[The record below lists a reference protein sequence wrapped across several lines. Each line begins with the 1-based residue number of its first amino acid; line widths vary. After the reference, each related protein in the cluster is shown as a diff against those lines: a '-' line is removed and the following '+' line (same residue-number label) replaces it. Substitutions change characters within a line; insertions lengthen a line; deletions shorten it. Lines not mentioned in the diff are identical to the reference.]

1 MCRRF
6 WHIAVVSQAVDA
18 AVAPSDRGNS
28 VRPELDLK
36 SAQERYLLLHNAE
49 VARRDAELK
58 AQLEGQGYAIP
69 AGKRVT
75 VDAVSKVQKVLIRRC
90 TPETPNFDPARFDD
104 QTLEAADVEA
114 DASQEPWDLRT
125 SWKPAPGYARVNTRA
140 RVKIILTRWPAV
152 LAALT
157 VRWPCSLPM
166 IRTDVQATKADA
178 PYQPEIFSEMEPA
191 KSETISAL
199 QVRLSPGADVG
210 TGEPSPGADVG
221 TGEPSPGA
229 DVGTGEPGPG
239 AGRARFRS

>member
-199 QVRLSPGADVG
+199 QVR
-210 TGEPSPGADVG
+210 PSPGADVG